1 MLISTPAWAFLK
13 MSFSSN
19 KPKNRNHVEIQSL
32 EAQGRTLRHAER
44 ATSPSVEYTDAAVS
58 AVVDLVPA
66 QGGVAVRLDPHSC
79 HGVVKDFIVL
89 DETQACNTRGVHY
102 GRGVKKWKT

>member
-19 KPKNRNHVEIQSL
+19 KPKNRNRVEIQSL
-32 EAQGRTLRHAER
+32 EAQGRMHAAR
-44 ATSPSVEYTDAAVS
+44 PTSPSVEYTDAAVS

-89 DETQACNTRGVHY
+89 DKAQA
-102 GRGVKKWKT
+102 

>member
-19 KPKNRNHVEIQSL
+19 KPKNRNGVEGQRT
-32 EAQGRTLRHAER
+32 QGRTTSPCA
-44 ATSPSVEYTDAAVS
+44 ATSASVEYTDAAVS

-66 QGGVAVRLDPHSC
+66 QGGVAVRLDPHSR

-89 DETQACNTRGVHY
+89 DKTQA
-102 GRGVKKWKT
+102 

>member
-1 MLISTPAWAFLK
+1 MRAA
-13 MSFSSN
+13 
-19 KPKNRNHVEIQSL
+19 
-32 EAQGRTLRHAER
+32 R

-89 DETQACNTRGVHY
+89 DKTQA
-102 GRGVKKWKT
+102 